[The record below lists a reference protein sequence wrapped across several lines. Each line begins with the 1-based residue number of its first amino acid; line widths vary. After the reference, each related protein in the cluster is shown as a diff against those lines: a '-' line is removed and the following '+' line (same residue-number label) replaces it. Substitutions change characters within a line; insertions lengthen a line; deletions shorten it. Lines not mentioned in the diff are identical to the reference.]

1 MSRKVL
7 IVNHAVELG
16 GAERVLLR
24 NLDSLDHDLF
34 SPALAC
40 PADGPLARE
49 ARLRGLPV
57 FLGHP
62 APRLLNIRRRSLG
75 GSLTVLPLYAW
86 DMTTSVLRLAR
97 LIGREGF
104 DLVYTN
110 SAKADIYGSL
120 AGGLAGRP
128 VVWRLHDIVDAQ
140 AFGRLNRILFRTCAT
155 LCAERVL
162 AVSDAVRR
170 AFIALGVDAAKVVT
184 VYNGIDLD
192 QAEAAADG
200 SQARRD
206 LGIAADAPVAG
217 FVGRLV
223 DWKGVDY
230 FIRAAV
236 RVASELP
243 EARFLVVGDAVLGE
257 QSYADSMRA
266 LARDSGLEEVMVFT
280 GWREDIPSLIR
291 AMDVLVHSSILPEPL
306 ATVIIEAMALERP
319 VVAARDGGVPEMVV
333 EGETGMMVPPRDVEA
348 MAAAVVTILRDRG
361 LAQRMGEAGRRR
373 AAELFELEA
382 NTRCLEKELTEAMEG
397 HRRGTRRG
405 RRRS

>member
-1 MSRKVL
+1 
-7 IVNHAVELG
+7 
-16 GAERVLLR
+16 
-24 NLDSLDHDLF
+24 
-34 SPALAC
+34 
-40 PADGPLARE
+40 
-49 ARLRGLPV
+49 
-57 FLGHP
+57 
-62 APRLLNIRRRSLG
+62 
-75 GSLTVLPLYAW
+75 
-86 DMTTSVLRLAR
+86 
-97 LIGREGF
+97 
-104 DLVYTN
+104 
-110 SAKADIYGSL
+110 
-120 AGGLAGRP
+120 
-128 VVWRLHDIVDAQ
+128 
-140 AFGRLNRILFRTCAT
+140 
-155 LCAERVL
+155 
-162 AVSDAVRR
+162 VRR